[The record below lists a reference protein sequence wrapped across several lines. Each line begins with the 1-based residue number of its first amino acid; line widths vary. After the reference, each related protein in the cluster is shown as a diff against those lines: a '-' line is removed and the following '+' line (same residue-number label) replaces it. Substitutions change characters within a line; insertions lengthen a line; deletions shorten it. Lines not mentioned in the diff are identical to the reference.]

1 MDLSAFAQDFGDIFV
16 KLGENVLLALP
27 GIILA
32 ILILIVG
39 YLVALLI
46 KVLVRKFL
54 VKIKTDEKVIK
65 RTNLKN
71 LIGDFKLSNFVALV
85 IKWYVFILFFPIA
98 ADVVGLA
105 GTSNLLLGIAAW
117 VPNLI
122 AAIFVAILGIL
133 IANYSKQKIEAMKFH
148 NANIV
153 SGVSYVLVLVL
164 TFLIAFEQIG
174 INLSLV
180 SNSFLIILAGI
191 MLAVA
196 IGFGLGMKP
205 EAEKLL
211 KSWKKK
217 L

>member
-16 KLGENVLLALP
+16 KLGENILLALP

-32 ILILIVG
+32 IIILIAG
-39 YLVALLI
+39 YLVALII
-46 KVLVRKFL
+46 KVLVKKFL
-54 VKIKTDEKVIK
+54 VRIKTDEKVIK

-98 ADVVGLA
+98 ADVGGLV
-105 GTSNLLLGIAAW
+105 GTSNLLISIAAW

-122 AAIFVAILGIL
+122 AAIFVAILGI
-133 IANYSKQKIEAMKFH
+133 IAANYLKQKIETMNFH
-148 NANIV
+148 KAVFI
-153 SGVSYVLVLVL
+153 SGITYVLVLVL

-174 INLSLV
+174 INISLV

-191 MLAVA
+191 MLAVG
-196 IGFGLGMKP
+196 IGFGLGMKS
-205 EAEKLL
+205 EAEKIL
-211 KSWKKK
+211 KSWQKK

>member
-1 MDLSAFAQDFGDIFV
+1 MDVATYTQDFGNIFV
-16 KLGENVLLALP
+16 SLGENILLALP

-32 ILILIVG
+32 IIILIVG
-39 YLVALLI
+39 YLVALLVR
-46 KVLVRKFL
+46 VLVERFL

-65 RTNLKN
+65 KTNLKN
-71 LIGDFKLSNFVALV
+71 LIGDFKLSHFVALV

-98 ADVVGLA
+98 ADVVGLV
-105 GTSNLLLGIAAW
+105 GTSNLLLSIAAW

-133 IANYSKQKIEAMKFH
+133 AANYLKHKIEHMSFH
-148 NANIV
+148 NAVVV
-153 SGVSYVLVLVL
+153 SGITYVLVLVL

-174 INLSLV
+174 INISLV

-191 MLAVA
+191 MLAIG

-205 EAEKLL
+205 EAEKIL